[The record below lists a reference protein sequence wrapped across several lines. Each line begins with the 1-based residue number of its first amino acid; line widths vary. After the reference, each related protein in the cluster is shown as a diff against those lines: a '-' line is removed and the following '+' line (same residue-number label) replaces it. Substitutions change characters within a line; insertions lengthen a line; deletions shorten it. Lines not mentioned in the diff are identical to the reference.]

1 MQTLERAA
9 ALLRRAISPGGVAA
23 ILAELGFPEPLLPL
37 DGDAIDALGL
47 PAAVHSARITRGSG
61 ALRALALELGDAGDT
76 RDTLTQVASALA
88 QSASQMLWLVVASR
102 ASAPE
107 AAIVCWR
114 SERAR
119 VRIASAVWHP
129 DRVAQS
135 DAETLCTLA
144 AVGADSDLLTH
155 ARWLDVLGRQ
165 AITSRFFRNLQ
176 RVTADLAASLTGRI
190 DTAER
195 RDLALLYVSR
205 LIFLCFLETKGWLNG
220 DFSFL
225 ANGYSR
231 CVETGGGYQRRVLEP
246 LFFGTLNTVVGARS
260 PRARQFG
267 RIPFLNGGLFSRS
280 HLEKLRRASVFSDE
294 SFGHAYASLFSHYRF
309 SGREDSAEWSE
320 ASIDPEI
327 LGKAFEAL
335 MGSADRKKS
344 GAFYTPQDLVD
355 GLTGRA
361 LASVMR
367 QLPAA
372 ASPSDFLRRIKIL
385 DPACGSGAFLVH
397 VLERLATLRSA
408 TGESGSTSEIR
419 RRVLTDSIFG
429 VDLSPMAVWL
439 CELRLWL
446 SIVVESDESDPM
458 RISPLPNLDRN
469 IRVGDSLA
477 GVAFGNPGGVS
488 ASRKL
493 AALRG
498 RYVKAIGP
506 RKLTLAR
513 ALDRMERISAIDVLG
528 REVVRLT
535 RERKGMLAMA
545 RARDLFGL
553 RHPPDPQTR
562 TRLEGI
568 RRGIRQANQKRKAL
582 REGGAL
588 PFSFGA
594 QFSDIAAAGGF
605 DLVVGNPPWVRIHRI
620 AEASRQLLRQ
630 GFTVYRRAAWES
642 GAASAGAGRGFAAQI
657 DLAALFVERGCDLLR
672 PGGTLAYLLPSK
684 LWRSLAGGGVR
695 ELLLER
701 ADIVLIEDLS
711 GSRSQF
717 DAAVYPS
724 LLVARLRDEQARPPT
739 ATDVP
744 GSLPPKDRISI
755 RMRAGGATRSWRCPP
770 HRLSVD
776 GTPGSPWLLVPGA
789 VRNAFDYV
797 TRSAAPLRISRF
809 GRPLLGVKTGCNEA
823 YLVRVDSV
831 EGDTARVTAGE
842 RVAEIERESLRP
854 VIRGETLG
862 QWSLTGRNEYV
873 VWTHLDD
880 GTSRSELP
888 PLTRRWLSPHRN
900 TLSKRTDLHQRGRW
914 WSLFRTES
922 AAFDRPRVVWADFGL
937 RPRAIAIPEGE
948 PFVAL
953 NTCYVVP
960 CRRLEDAHALAAIL
974 NGPLAA
980 AWLNAIA
987 EPARGG
993 YRRYLGWTMAMLP
1006 TPIRWNRARK
1016 LLAPLGERAMAG
1028 DIPTDDELLD
1038 AALDAYRLTARRV
1051 QPLLSWNADGD

>member
-9 ALLRRAISPGGVAA
+9 ALLRHAISPDGVAA
-23 ILAELGFPEPLLPL
+23 ILIELGFSEPLLAL
-37 DGDAIDALGL
+37 DRKAIEALGL
-47 PAAVHSARITRGSG
+47 PAAVRSARIAQGNG
-61 ALRALALELGDAGDT
+61 ALRGLALELDDGIDT
-76 RDTLTQVASALA
+76 RENLTRIASALA
-88 QSASQMLWLVVASR
+88 RNASQLLWLIVARRS
-102 ASAPE
+102 SIPE
-107 AAIVCWR
+107 TAIVCWR
-114 SERAR
+114 SDGPRI
-119 VRIASAVWHP
+119 RIASSVWRP

-155 ARWLDVLGRQ
+155 ARWMDVLGRQ
-165 AITSRFFRNLQ
+165 TITSRFFRNLQ
-176 RVTADLAASLTGRI
+176 TVITDLSASLTGRV

-225 ANGYSR
+225 ASGYSR
-231 CVETGGGYQRRVLEP
+231 CIEAGGRYQRRVLEP
-246 LFFGTLNTVVGARS
+246 LFFGTLNTIVSARS

-280 HLEKLRRASVFSDE
+280 HLEKQRRSSVFSDE
-294 SFGHAYASLFSHYRF
+294 SFGDAYASLFSSYRF
-309 SGREDSAEWSE
+309 SGREDSAQWSE

-344 GAFYTPQDLVD
+344 GAFYTPHDLVD
-355 GLTGRA
+355 SLTGHA
-361 LASVMR
+361 LDAVMR
-367 QLPAA
+367 HQRTEARF
-372 ASPSDFLRRIKIL
+372 DFLRRIKVL

-397 VLERLATLRSA
+397 MLERLAALRGA
-408 TGESGSTSEIR
+408 AGESGSTSEIR
-419 RRVLTDSIFG
+419 RRVLTHSIFG
-429 VDLSPMAVWL
+429 VDLNPMAVWL

-446 SIVVESDESDPM
+446 SIVVESHESDPM
-458 RISPLPNLDRN
+458 RIPPLPNLDRN

-493 AALRG
+493 SALRG
-498 RYVKAIGP
+498 RYVKAVGP

-528 REVVRLT
+528 REIVRLT
-535 RERKGMLAMA
+535 RERKDMLAVA

-562 TRLEGI
+562 IRLEGI

-594 QFSDIAAAGGF
+594 QFSDIAAGGGF
-605 DLVVGNPPWVRIHRI
+605 DVIVGNPPWVRIHRI
-620 AEASRQLLRQ
+620 LEASRQLLRQ
-630 GFTVYRRAAWES
+630 SFIVYRRAAWES
-642 GAASAGAGRGFAAQI
+642 GAAGAGAARGFAAQI
-657 DLAALFVERGCDLLR
+657 DMAALFVERGTDLLK
-672 PGGTLAYLLPSK
+672 PGGILAYLLPSK

-701 ADIVLIEDLS
+701 ADIVLIEDLTR
-711 GSRSQF
+711 SRSQF
-717 DAAVYPS
+717 NAAVYPS
-724 LLVARLRDEQARPPT
+724 LLVARLRNDRSNPPT
-739 ATDVP
+739 TIAAPSD
-744 GSLPPKDRISI
+744 SSAPPDRISI
-755 RMRAGGATRSWRCPP
+755 RICAGGTTRSWRCPP

-776 GTPGSPWLLVPGA
+776 GSPGSPWLLVPGT

-797 TRSAAPLRISRF
+797 ARSAAPLRISRF
-809 GRPLLGVKTGCNEA
+809 GRPLLGVKTGCNDA
-823 YLVRVDSV
+823 YLVRLDSLT
-831 EGDTARVTAGE
+831 GDTALVSSGE
-842 RVAEIERESLRP
+842 RVAEIEREVLRP

-862 QWSLTGRNEYV
+862 QWSLTGRSEYL

-880 GTSRSELP
+880 GTSRRELP
-888 PLTRRWLSPHRN
+888 PLARRWLSPHRHS
-900 TLSKRTDLHQRGRW
+900 LSKRTDLHQRGRW

-922 AAFDRPRVVWADFGL
+922 AAFDLPRVIWADFGL
-937 RPRAIAIPEGE
+937 RPRAIAIAEGE
-948 PFVAL
+948 PVVAL
-953 NTCYVVP
+953 NTCYVLQ
-960 CRRLEDAHALAAIL
+960 CRRLDDAHALAAIL

-1016 LLAPLGERAMAG
+1016 ILAPLGERAMVG
-1028 DIPTDDELLD
+1028 DVPSDDDLLG
-1038 AALDAYRLTARRV
+1038 AALDAYRLSARRV
-1051 QPLLSWNADGD
+1051 QPLLSWNLYD

>member
-1 MQTLERAA
+1 VQTLERAA
-9 ALLRRAISPGGVAA
+9 ALLRRAISPDGVAA
-23 ILAELGFPEPLLPL
+23 ILMELGFPEPLLPL
-37 DGDAIDALGL
+37 DSEAIAALGF
-47 PAAVHSARITRGSG
+47 PASVRTARIAQGSG
-61 ALRALALELGDAGDT
+61 ALRGLALELDDSGDT
-76 RDTLTQVASALA
+76 RETLTRVASALA
-88 QSASQMLWLVVASR
+88 RNASQLLWLVIASR
-102 ASAPE
+102 ASGAE

-114 SERAR
+114 SDRTQI
-119 VRIASAVWHP
+119 RIASALWRA

-155 ARWLDVLGRQ
+155 ARWLDVLGRE

-176 RVTADLAASLTGRI
+176 RVITDLGASLTGRI

-231 CVETGGGYQRRVLEP
+231 CIDGGGRYQRRVLEP
-246 LFFGTLNTVVGARS
+246 LFFGTLNTIVATRS
-260 PRARQFG
+260 VRAREFG

-280 HLEKLRRASVFSDE
+280 HLEKQRRASVFSDE
-294 SFGHAYASLFSHYRF
+294 SFGNAYASLFSHYRF

-344 GAFYTPQDLVD
+344 GAFYTPQDLVG
-355 GLTGRA
+355 GLTSHA
-361 LASVMR
+361 LGSVMR
-367 QLPAA
+367 CRSECDAPLD
-372 ASPSDFLRRIKIL
+372 SLRGIKVL

-397 VLERLATLRSA
+397 VLERLATLRRA
-408 TGESGSTSEIR
+408 GGESGSVSEIR

-446 SIVVESDESDPM
+446 SIVVESEESDPM
-458 RISPLPNLDRN
+458 RIPPLPNLDRN
-469 IRVGDSLA
+469 IRVGDALA

-488 ASRKL
+488 TGRKL

-498 RYVKAIGP
+498 RYIKAIGP

-513 ALDRMERISAIDVLG
+513 ALDRMERTSAIDVLA

-535 RERKGMLAMA
+535 RERKGMLAIA

-562 TRLEGI
+562 IRLEGI
-568 RRGIRQANQKRKAL
+568 RRGIRQANQKRKTL
-582 REGGAL
+582 REGAAL
-588 PFSFGA
+588 PFTFGA
-594 QFSDIAAAGGF
+594 VFSDIASGGGF
-605 DLVVGNPPWVRIHRI
+605 DLVLGNPPWVRIHRI

-642 GAASAGAGRGFAAQI
+642 GAAGAGAGRGFAAQI
-657 DLAALFVERGCDLLR
+657 DLAALFVERGADLLR
-672 PGGTLAYLLPSK
+672 PGGTMAYLLPSK

-695 ELLLER
+695 ELLLDR
-701 ADIVLIEDLS
+701 ADIVLIEDLA
-711 GSRSQF
+711 GSRSRF

-724 LLVARLRDEQARPPT
+724 LLVARLRDEEAKRPADAAAADP
-739 ATDVP
+739 
-744 GSLPPKDRISI
+744 SPPPDRITI
-755 RMRAGGATRSWRCPP
+755 RIRSDGTTRSWRCPP

-776 GTPGSPWLLVPGA
+776 GTPGSPWLLVPGT

-809 GRPLLGVKTGCNEA
+809 GRPLLGVKTGCNDA
-823 YLVRVDSV
+823 YLLRVDSV
-831 EGDTARVTAGE
+831 EANTARVSAGE
-842 RVAEIERESLRP
+842 RLGEIEREMLRP
-854 VIRGETLG
+854 VIRGETLA
-862 QWSLTGRNEYV
+862 QWSLTGRSEYV

-880 GTSRSELP
+880 GTSRRELP
-888 PLTRRWLSPHRN
+888 PLARRWLWQHRN

-922 AAFDRPRVVWADFGL
+922 AAFDRPRVIWADFGL
-937 RPRAIAIPEGE
+937 RPRAIAIAEGE

-953 NTCYVVP
+953 NTCYVLP
-960 CRRLEDAHALAAIL
+960 CPRLDDAHALAAIL

-993 YRRYLGWTMAMLP
+993 YRRYLGWTMAMMP

-1016 LLAPLGERAMAG
+1016 ILGPLGERAMEG
-1028 DIPTDDELLD
+1028 DIPSDDELLG
-1038 AALDAYRLTARRV
+1038 ASLDAYRLTARRV
-1051 QPLLSWNADGD
+1051 QPLLSWNVDRH